1 MPLILRVFLTICV
14 TSLLQ
19 GAEKK
24 FLESYGGQT
33 VQQLIAMEE
42 AYRTDSLVLAFEQ
55 ALQAKAEKKKTLS
68 QAEQDVLAIE
78 AMEREVNNGGFHQFM
93 LNDSHVYASA
103 LPDALRRI
111 GCPKASAIAADALRR
126 LEITGPVTP
135 AKIKNALKTF
145 GESAASRFAETDRL
159 YFANKEAIADQLFD
173 YIKANARHIDL
184 K

>member
-14 TSLLQ
+14 TSLLH

-33 VQQLIAMEE
+33 VQQLIAMEDS
-42 AYRTDSLVLAFEQ
+42 YRKDSLVLAFEQ
-55 ALQAKAEKKKTLS
+55 ALQAKAEKKKLS
-68 QAEQDVLAIE
+68 QAEHDVLAIE

-93 LNDSHVYASA
+93 VNDSHVYASA
-103 LPDALRRI
+103 LPDALGRI
-111 GCPKASAIAADALRR
+111 GCPEASAIAGDALRR

-135 AKIKNALKTF
+135 QKIKSALKTL
-145 GESAASRFAETDRL
+145 GGSAATHFAEVDRR

-173 YIKANARHIDL
+173 YIKANARYIDL